1 MKDEGVQP
9 NVVTFS
15 AVINACASASAQF
28 NKNTEEGDR
37 SVDMNDV
44 KLPMLK
50 ALKLLDAMRAPTS
63 SIKPNIVTYNA
74 AIRAC
79 AEGMNLEGA
88 FKLLKQLKED
98 GLEPTIVTYGSL
110 MTACE
115 RVGNVEA
122 ASKVFRMV
130 KEKNDGVNIR
140 TNEIIYGA
148 AISCCRKAGDVSF
161 EASIEFNDSL

>member
-1 MKDEGVQP
+1 MKDEGIQP

-15 AVINACASASAQF
+15 AVINACASASAQLAKQ
-28 NKNTEEGDR
+28 NEDGDR
-37 SVDMNDV
+37 SVEIDDV

-50 ALKLLDAMRAPTS
+50 ALQLLDAMRAPTS
-63 SIKPNIVTYNA
+63 SINPNIVTYNA

-79 AEGMNLEGA
+79 AEGLNLEGA
-88 FKLLKQLKED
+88 FKLLRQLEDD

-115 RVGNVEA
+115 RAGNIEA

-130 KEKNDGVNIR
+130 KEQSEGGDIKA
-140 TNEIIYGA
+140 NEIIYGA
-148 AISCCRKAGDVSF
+148 AISCCRKAGEVRSCGKF
-161 EASIEFNDSL
+161 SYLLLV